1 MEAAG
6 APRLD
11 VERPSESW
19 SAAQRGALVSV
30 GLRAGTRAGL
40 RVPSHAGAGA
50 EERSARPPLTSC
62 QRVAW
67 GPPQLRARD
76 AGALSSSSDPS

>member
-11 VERPSESW
+11 VERDSSW

-30 GLRAGTRAGL
+30 GCRGGTNRGVPDPKVLPSKVMPLRRPRNEAREYSRGL
-40 RVPSHAGAGA
+40 G
-50 EERSARPPLTSC
+50 
-62 QRVAW
+62 
-67 GPPQLRARD
+67 QLRARD
-76 AGALSSSSDPS
+76 AGVLSSSSDPS

>member
-11 VERPSESW
+11 VERDSSW

-30 GLRAGTRAGL
+30 GCRGGTNWEA
-40 RVPSHAGAGA
+40 
-50 EERSARPPLTSC
+50 
-62 QRVAW
+62 
-67 GPPQLRARD
+67 
-76 AGALSSSSDPS
+76 

>member
-11 VERPSESW
+11 AERLFQGW

-30 GLRAGTRAGL
+30 GHRGGTRAGF
-40 RVPSHAGAGA
+40 V
-50 EERSARPPLTSC
+50 ARLCRCGGRGTKRAPNSFG
-62 QRVAW
+62 
-67 GPPQLRARD
+67 GPPRGHLRARD
-76 AGALSSSSDPS
+76 AGVLSSPSDPS

>member
-11 VERPSESW
+11 VERDSSW

-30 GLRAGTRAGL
+30 GCRGGTNRGVPDPKVLPSKVMPLRRP
-40 RVPSHAGAGA
+40 RN
-50 EERSARPPLTSC
+50 EAREYSYS
-62 QRVAW
+62 W
-67 GPPQLRARD
+67 DSSQLRARD
-76 AGALSSSSDPS
+76 AGVLSSSSDPS